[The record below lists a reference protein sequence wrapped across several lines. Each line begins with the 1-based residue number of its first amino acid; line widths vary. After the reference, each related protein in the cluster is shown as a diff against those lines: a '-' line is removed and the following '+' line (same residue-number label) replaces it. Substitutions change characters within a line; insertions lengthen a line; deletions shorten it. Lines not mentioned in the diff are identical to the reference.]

1 VKQELTIPKTLSP
14 LKLTLTIILI
24 ISLLYPIFFAY
35 IDRNFQLPI
44 ILRELVFTTARLCGI
59 ALIIYGVIQLNNF
72 VFRGFKA
79 VWLRYIVEIVLI
91 LFCTYWF
98 LSAFVT
104 FIDRPLTGSNPADPK
119 LWTFRRYIGLY
130 MLGTVFIYTFLSGM
144 NIYLVARQRE
154 AQSERLQREY
164 AQVRLQALKSQVN
177 PHFLFNSLSVLSSL
191 VHVDPELSEK
201 FIIHLSRAYRYILEQ
216 KELDLVSLDEELNF
230 LEAYFF
236 LLQIRFDKKIRL
248 ESDLPATARGYKLPP
263 LTLQLL
269 VENAVKHNK
278 MSLMEPLVI
287 RLYQQGDNLV
297 VENTMQFREKDGES
311 TGIGLENIRKRYSM
325 VTDKKIAV
333 TTNDK
338 TFTVQIPLLKS

>member
-1 VKQELTIPKTLSP
+1 
-14 LKLTLTIILI
+14 
-24 ISLLYPIFFAY
+24 
-35 IDRNFQLPI
+35 
-44 ILRELVFTTARLCGI
+44 
-59 ALIIYGVIQLNNF
+59 
-72 VFRGFKA
+72 
-79 VWLRYIVEIVLI
+79 
-91 LFCTYWF
+91 
-98 LSAFVT
+98 
-104 FIDRPLTGSNPADPK
+104 
-119 LWTFRRYIGLY
+119 
-130 MLGTVFIYTFLSGM
+130 
-144 NIYLVARQRE
+144 
-154 AQSERLQREY
+154 
-164 AQVRLQALKSQVN
+164 
-177 PHFLFNSLSVLSSL
+177 
-191 VHVDPELSEK
+191 VDPELSEK

-269 VENAVKHNK
+269 VEN
-278 MSLMEPLVI
+278 
-287 RLYQQGDNLV
+287 
-297 VENTMQFREKDGES
+297 TMQFREKDGES

>member
-1 VKQELTIPKTLSP
+1 VKQELTIQKPISP
-14 LKLTLTIILI
+14 LKLTLTIILVV
-24 ISLLYPIFFAY
+24 SLLYPVFFAY
-35 IDRNFQLPI
+35 IDRNFQLLY
-44 ILRELVFTTARLCGI
+44 ILRELVFTAARLCGI
-59 ALIIYGVIQLNNF
+59 AMIIYGVIQLNNF
-72 VFRGFKA
+72 VFKGFKA
-79 VWLRYIVEIVLI
+79 AWLRYIVEIILI

-98 LSAFVT
+98 LSGFVT
-104 FIDRPLTGSNPADPK
+104 FIDRPLTGSNPADPT

-130 MLGTVFIYTFLSGM
+130 MLGTVFIYTFLSGL

-216 KELDLVSLDEELNF
+216 KELDLVSLDEEMNF

-248 ESDLPATARGYKLPP
+248 ESNLPATARGYKLPP

-287 RLYQQGDNLV
+287 RLYQEGDNLV

-311 TGIGLENIRKRYSM
+311 TGIGLENIRKRYAM
-325 VTDKKIAV
+325 VTDKKIIV